1 MSDSTVSWIPTLHEM
16 VVANASQKG
25 SCFILMK
32 FVWISVCYIQK
43 WSWNDWTM
51 ICLVRIKLEILLIF
65 GKTSPN
71 LTQKFVARY
80 FEVASKIWFA
90 IQLQC
95 GQANFPSF
103 KALCTSPDNEL
114 SSQATILKQ
123 NLSVAIFPLSLLISS
138 HAPQPDPDLLLP
150 PKNT

>member
-1 MSDSTVSWIPTLHEM
+1 MSDSTVSWIPTLHET

-43 WSWNDWTM
+43 WSWNDRTM
-51 ICLVRIKLEILLIF
+51 NCLVRIKLEILLIF
-65 GKTSPN
+65 GKISPN

-80 FEVASKIWFA
+80 SEVALKILFA

-103 KALCTSPDNEL
+103 KALLTSPDNEL

-123 NLSVAIFPLSLLISS
+123 NLPVAFFPLSLLISS
-138 HAPQPDPDLLLP
+138 HAPQPDPDLLSP